1 MSEGSF
7 KKLSDGDRAI
17 LLDEFRKGGQDLSNL
32 SAERAAQIRKEFEAA
47 GVTFHDA
54 DIAAYRQAT
63 ASFYRSFPKW
73 PDGLYDKVRA
83 AATAR

>member
-73 PDGLYDKVRA
+73 PDGLLRQG
-83 AATAR
+83 ARCSNRT